1 MKKRGSC
8 RSLLPMAAITLLL
21 AGCRGGGNAPAS
33 QSPVANSSSG
43 GAEAVG
49 TAERPLSMVIVP
61 AVNSEQLAISADEL
75 SKLIEKETGLKVKG
89 SVGTS
94 YSAVVE
100 AMGTGH
106 VDIGWL
112 NPFGYVLAHNKYGV
126 EPLLI
131 CTRHGSRSYNGLIIT
146 RKDSGINSMKD
157 LKGKRFAF
165 VDPLSTSGTI
175 YPQLAMMAA
184 GIDPKKDLGQTIFA
198 GGHDKVVL
206 AVYQKQVDAGA
217 IYGGG
222 SSDARQRV
230 QATIPDVMTQTKVIG
245 HTDQIPNDNVSVRR
259 ELPAEMKS
267 KLKAA
272 LQKIAGTD
280 EGRRI
285 LDANDIDGL
294 QPVKDSDYDSI
305 RKATEALDINLEK
318 AVQPKKA

>member
-1 MKKRGSC
+1 
-8 RSLLPMAAITLLL
+8 
-21 AGCRGGGNAPAS
+21 
-33 QSPVANSSSG
+33 
-43 GAEAVG
+43 
-49 TAERPLSMVIVP
+49 VP
-61 AVNSEQLAISADEL
+61 SVNSEQLATSADEL
-75 SKLIEKETGLKVKG
+75 AKLIEKETGLKVKG
-89 SVGTS
+89 SVGSS

-112 NPFGYVLAHNKYGV
+112 NPFSYVLAHSKYGV

-131 CTRHGSRSYNGLIIT
+131 TTRHDSRSYDGVIIT
-146 RKDSGINSMKD
+146 RTDSGIRTLKD
-157 LKGKRFAF
+157 LKGKKFAF

-175 YPQLAMMAA
+175 YPQLTMMAA

-222 SSDARQRV
+222 GSDARQRV
-230 QATIPDVMTQTKVIG
+230 EATVPDIMTKTKVIA

-259 ELPAEMKS
+259 ELPADVKS

-272 LQKIAGTD
+272 LLKIAASDDGK
-280 EGRRI
+280 RI
-285 LDANDIDGL
+285 LENYDIDGL
-294 QPVKDSDYDSI
+294 QTVKDSDYESL
-305 RKATEALDINLEK
+305 RKATEALDINLEQ
-318 AVQPKKA
+318 AVQPKKK

>member
-1 MKKRGSC
+1 MNGSSVAAAGSEETQATANCKILDTNVIIDGRIADVC
-8 RSLLPMAAITLLL
+8 RTGFIEGTLYVP
-21 AGCRGGGNAPAS
+21 GF
-33 QSPVANSSSG
+33 
-43 GAEAVG
+43 
-49 TAERPLSMVIVP
+49 LS
-61 AVNSEQLAISADEL
+61 E
-75 SKLIEKETGLKVKG
+75 
-89 SVGTS
+89 
-94 YSAVVE
+94 
-100 AMGTGH
+100 
-106 VDIGWL
+106 
-112 NPFGYVLAHNKYGV
+112 
-126 EPLLI
+126 
-131 CTRHGSRSYNGLIIT
+131 SRSYDGLIIT

-217 IYGGG
+217 IYGGVG
-222 SSDARQRV
+222 SDARQRV

-305 RKATEALDINLEK
+305 RKATEALDINLEQ
-318 AVQPKKA
+318 AVQPKKK